1 MKDDSPPC
9 GSRPAV
15 VQQSCINDSISSQA
29 EGSKGSVV
37 GGTRR
42 VLKGDRE
49 GAQGLGLCVI
59 KVYLT
64 VDLCARPFTQALGL
78 EQLEQCRFIFKG
90 GIAMKQS
97 HY

>member
-1 MKDDSPPC
+1 M
-9 GSRPAV
+9 
-15 VQQSCINDSISSQA
+15 QA
-29 EGSKGSVV
+29 FLGGEVGWKSGKEGLR
-37 GGTRR
+37 GGR
-42 VLKGDRE
+42 
-49 GAQGLGLCVI
+49 GLGPCVI

-64 VDLCARPFTQALGL
+64 VDLCTRPFTQALGL